1 MFPDFLR
8 SSLYTKREPP
18 IYLCSTVV
26 AISLFLWH
34 SQVSVIHVLAGTP
47 VTTLAGIY
55 FAVSM
60 HLALFWHIVGGCG
73 WEIKLA
79 ALRSSPAPLLPPSPS
94 LPASWRGLC
103 SMAQWVPFFPLQS
116 AQKFHMGLLLLFSR
130 QFISDSSCVPPY
142 GLQHTKLLCPWD
154 FPGKNTGVSIEKN
167 TLLLKNVTIILGFS
181 KL

>member
-116 AQKFHMGLLLLFSR
+116 ALGWGNASEATLALRLSASCSAGPLPPSLLGSLVGGMEAPRSVAGCCS
-130 QFISDSSCVPPY
+130 Q
-142 GLQHTKLLCPWD
+142 T
-154 FPGKNTGVSIEKN
+154 
-167 TLLLKNVTIILGFS
+167 
-181 KL
+181 